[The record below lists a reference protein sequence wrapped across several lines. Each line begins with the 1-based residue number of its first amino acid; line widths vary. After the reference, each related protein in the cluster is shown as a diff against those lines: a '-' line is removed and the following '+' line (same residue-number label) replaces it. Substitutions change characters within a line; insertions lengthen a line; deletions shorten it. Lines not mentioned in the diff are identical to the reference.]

1 MDIRTLSNQLL
12 AFVGAVSLTDAE
24 FTFGNLDPQYSV
36 ELYAALLAVLD
47 GREAVSSTR
56 DRLRY
61 FFLARGIEVGE
72 LPSPNT
78 NIFIGSVL

>member
-1 MDIRTLSNQLL
+1 MNTRTLADQLL
-12 AFVGAVSLTDAE
+12 GFVGAVSLTDAE
-24 FTFGNLDPQYSV
+24 FTFADLPTAYTV

-47 GREAVSSTR
+47 GREAVSQTR

-72 LPSPNT
+72 LPTAKT
-78 NIFIGSVL
+78 NIFYGSVL